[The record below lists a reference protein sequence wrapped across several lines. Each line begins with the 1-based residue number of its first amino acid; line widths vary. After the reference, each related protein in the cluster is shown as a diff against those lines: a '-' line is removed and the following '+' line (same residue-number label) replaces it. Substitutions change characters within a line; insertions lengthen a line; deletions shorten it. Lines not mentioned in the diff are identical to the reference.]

1 MKKKLKDSGGLTMV
15 ETLCAVAIL
24 VLLCLMMNTGIHMAV
39 TNYRA
44 LTSESEIQLLLSS
57 LSDAL
62 ADKLRYCVVYVD
74 ESGAY
79 ESCFVGGVRS
89 EDAIKVDDN
98 DHRLKVTVKDPDGGP
113 EAKKDVDLLPEGA
126 YGNPDGFYK
135 GDYQVTMGSAMPG
148 GADSAALK
156 ETYQKN
162 TNSFAIK
169 LTVQDVNLGITKT
182 TELFVRCLNPVKKE
196 GPEP

>member
-1 MKKKLKDSGGLTMV
+1 MRKKLKDSGGLTMV

-44 LTSESEIQLLLSS
+44 LTSESETRLLLSS

-98 DHRLKVTVKDPDGGP
+98 HRLKVTVKDPDGGP
-113 EAKKDVDLLPEGA
+113 GAKKDVDLLPEGA

-135 GDYQVTMGSAMPG
+135 GDYQVTMGSAMPE
-148 GADSAALK
+148 GADPAALK
-156 ETYQKN
+156 ETYQKD

-182 TELFVRCLNPVKKE
+182 TELSVRCLNPVKKE